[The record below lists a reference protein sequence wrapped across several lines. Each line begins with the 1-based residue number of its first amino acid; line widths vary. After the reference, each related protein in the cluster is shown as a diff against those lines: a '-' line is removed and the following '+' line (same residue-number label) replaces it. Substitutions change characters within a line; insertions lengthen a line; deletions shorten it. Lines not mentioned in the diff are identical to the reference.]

1 MASHEVHLSTSWHE
15 SVRRLFRSSR
25 NSSSSSH
32 KFDKGVVE
40 YYCSSRGLAQKSI
53 MGRKKSKHAFHIC
66 NKGSQPV
73 PKYCHFSLRFP
84 DAEGRL
90 FSAVSNHGDVWSARY
105 HSGKWLMRKTKQFS
119 CYFFLERF
127 KQQMIT
133 FCNLI
138 GLEFPVPL

>member
-53 MGRKKSKHAFHIC
+53 MERKKKQTCIWYLQQ
-66 NKGSQPV
+66 GQPV
-73 PKYCHFSLRFP
+73 TKNCHFSLRFP